1 MVFTSNL
8 FLFLFLPVFLAMYYL
23 IPFRAKSALIL
34 VFSYVFYAWWRPD
47 FCFLLAAVC
56 ASTYGLTL
64 LMESPPWKNRRMF
77 VLSVG
82 VTLNLLAL
90 GYFKY
95 FNFGID
101 SLNLLLGLFGLHSIE
116 YTRVVLPIGLSFY
129 VFHAISYMVDV
140 YRGDAPKTENLFDFV
155 AFISLFPQLV
165 AGPVLR
171 YQPLADQFRW
181 RNHSWKIFSQGC
193 LIFMAGFCGKVLIAD
208 PMSPVVEAA
217 FSIASPSFADAWL
230 GTLAYTI
237 QLFFDFSGYSTMA
250 IGLGLMI
257 GFVFPKN
264 FDDPYI
270 SASITEF
277 WRRWHISLSTW
288 LKVYLYIPLG
298 GNRLGLRR
306 TYINLMLTMLL
317 GGLWH
322 GANWTFIIWGAWH
335 GGLLA
340 LEKFW
345 KEKHPEPALPRPVAV
360 LWTFLLVMVGWVFF
374 RASDVAAAFAVLAGM
389 IGVHGWFMSP
399 ALAWRITPESYIVLA
414 FGLVLAF
421 SLPWLRQRFDGTS
434 RVLLIPLFLWAV
446 ATLSSQAFTPFLY
459 FQF

>member
-8 FLFLFLPVFLAMYYL
+8 FLFLFLPVFLAIYYL
-23 IPFRAKSALIL
+23 IPFRMKSGLIL
-34 VFSYVFYAWWRPD
+34 AFSFLFYGWWRPD
-47 FCFLLAAVC
+47 FALLLAFVC
-56 ASTYGLTL
+56 FSTYWLTL
-64 LMESPPWKNRRMF
+64 LMESDAWRDRRMS
-77 VLSVG
+77 VLTVG
-82 VTLNLLAL
+82 VTLNLLMLA
-90 GYFKY
+90 YFKY
-95 FNFGID
+95 FNFGVD
-101 SLNLLLGLFGLHSIE
+101 SLNLLLGAMGIDALR
-116 YTRVVLPIGLSFY
+116 YTKVALPIGLSFF

-140 YRGDAPKTENLFDFV
+140 YRRDAPKAENLFDFT
-155 AFISLFPQLV
+155 AFISFFPQLV

-171 YQPLADQFRW
+171 YEPLSDQFRK
-181 RNHSWKIFSQGC
+181 RVHSWNLFSKGC
-193 LIFMAGFCGKVLIAD
+193 LIFMAGFCGKILIAD

-217 FSIASPSFADAWL
+217 FSIVNPTFADAWL

-250 IGLGLMI
+250 IGLGLML
-257 GFVFPKN
+257 GFTFPKN

-277 WRRWHISLSTW
+277 WRRWHMSLSTW
-288 LKVYLYIPLG
+288 LRVYLYVPLG
-298 GNRLGLRR
+298 GNRMGLRR

-340 LEKFW
+340 LEKYW
-345 KEKHPEPALPRPVAV
+345 KEKHPEPTLPRPVAV
-360 LWTFLLVMVGWVFF
+360 LWTFILVMVGWVFF
-374 RASDVAAAFAVLAGM
+374 RAADVTAAFAVLAGM
-389 IGVHGWFMSP
+389 AGAHGWAMSP
-399 ALAWRITPESYIVLA
+399 ALAWRVTPESYIVLA
-414 FGLVLAF
+414 FGLALAF
-421 SLPWLRQRFDGTS
+421 SLPWLRQRFEGKS
-434 RVLLIPLFLWAV
+434 RILLIPLFLWAV